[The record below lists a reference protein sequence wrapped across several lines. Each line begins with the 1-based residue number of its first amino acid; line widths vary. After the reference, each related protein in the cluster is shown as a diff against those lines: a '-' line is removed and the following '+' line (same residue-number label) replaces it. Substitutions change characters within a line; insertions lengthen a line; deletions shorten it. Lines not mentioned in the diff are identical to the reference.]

1 MSESILH
8 QGRVE
13 GTAVRS
19 EPEEAS
25 LNPELNPNAAL
36 ELSKPPLLV
45 GSLCALNIYKV
56 IRL

>member
-36 ELSKPPLLV
+36 ELSNLLFW
-45 GSLCALNIYKV
+45 
-56 IRL
+56 